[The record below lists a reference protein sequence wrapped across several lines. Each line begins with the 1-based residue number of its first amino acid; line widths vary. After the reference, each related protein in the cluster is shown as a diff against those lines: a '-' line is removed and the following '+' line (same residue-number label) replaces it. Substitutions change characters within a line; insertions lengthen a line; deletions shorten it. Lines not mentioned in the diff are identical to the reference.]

1 MAPSALALDIDGTIT
16 TANDRVVWNLVQSA
30 RALGAHIAINT
41 ARPSLYCFEPD
52 DETARLAA
60 VEDHYCYTGKSW
72 LFRNLVHNVP
82 ESKVQNMEKIQAKGK
97 VARRECCFLVDD
109 RRENVQAIDE
119 AGYTGIH
126 VDYRKGITR
135 SHALDILARLT
146 ACAQEHGNSGLR
158 PDAVVEGP
166 NLPGPR

>member
-1 MAPSALALDIDGTIT
+1 MLREVDAIREAKAQALEDRQGKRKAARDAGGAAKALALD
-16 TANDRVVWNLVQSA
+16 DR
-30 RALGAHIAINT
+30 
-41 ARPSLYCFEPD
+41 
-52 DETARLAA
+52 
-60 VEDHYCYTGKSW
+60 
-72 LFRNLVHNVP
+72 
-82 ESKVQNMEKIQAKGK
+82 QAKGK